1 MHTRSFRQVSA
12 IPEIS
17 PAAVHKPVYVRYNPL
32 RSEQQIMLPAIAIA
46 GRAAALAGGC
56 GGVGVTAAAAA
67 ATATTRRCW
76 QQLRCSGLST
86 TAAARAAA
94 AVEPHKQEYKVNG

>member
-1 MHTRSFRQVSA
+1 
-12 IPEIS
+12 
-17 PAAVHKPVYVRYNPL
+17 
-32 RSEQQIMLPAIAIA
+32 MLPAIAIA
-46 GRAAALAGGC
+46 GRAAALAGCWAGGC
-56 GGVGVTAAAAA
+56 GGGVTAAAAAAA

-76 QQLRCSGLST
+76 QRLRCSGLST